1 MGCTYVH
8 IAHEGGGA
16 GAARSVCDEQHYS
29 GQRTSEQL
37 EDYLTVRDDI
47 HCGEQITK
55 HIFHVCMIILPAC
68 APSECLYLAWRVNEY
83 VIKVMRSTLQY
94 IHLQ

>member
-47 HCGEQITK
+47 HCG
-55 HIFHVCMIILPAC
+55 
-68 APSECLYLAWRVNEY
+68 
-83 VIKVMRSTLQY
+83 
-94 IHLQ
+94 

>member
-8 IAHEGGGA
+8 IAHKGGGA

-47 HCGEQITK
+47 HLWLTYNK
-55 HIFHVCMIILPAC
+55 AFFM
-68 APSECLYLAWRVNEY
+68 Y
-83 VIKVMRSTLQY
+83 V
-94 IHLQ
+94 